1 VETPFSAYQG
11 DEPYIF
17 VCYAHDD
24 AALVYPEIT
33 RLHEAGFH
41 VWYDEGVSPGS
52 EWSESLAQHI
62 EQCVVLLYF
71 VTPKSVERE
80 HCRQEINFALDQH
93 CTILPV
99 HLEETQMPSALKLS
113 LSHRQAILKHE
124 HPSKAYEEKLDHALE
139 TAVFGRAETLDL
151 DAVPV
156 SAKKAPSTQW
166 IKYLGVGLAITVVA
180 TLIVLMLPR
189 IPEDQAATT
198 GIPRVAVMP
207 FENQSEDPEQRY
219 FSQGLSEEIAT
230 ALSRFAILSVVPP
243 LLAAKYDDPNIAADE
258 RSVRYLV
265 RGSVRRS
272 ASEVRVSASLVDSRN
287 DSQLWAE
294 TYDRELNA
302 ANLFDVQAE
311 IAERIAATLAA
322 ASGVVVNI
330 GLQEARRRPTN
341 SLLAYDCVLRGQA
354 YIAIHNE
361 ETHRV
366 ARDCLEEAVKIDPN
380 YADALAH
387 LAFLYEEE
395 DQHQFN
401 VRPKSLDRS
410 LEMAQRALEL
420 DSSNVVAL
428 MAIGTTYAYGRHEL
442 DIGRIYMERGLAINP
457 NNTTLLSHLT
467 WIEILAGDIE
477 KGFEYA
483 DRVRELD
490 PAPPMW
496 LYNGVATG
504 HYLRGEYERALL
516 ELSNRVPYSDAQAEV
531 LRAAS
536 LGMLGRRDE
545 ARQVLD
551 ELIKADPQS
560 PQRIFREFVNTEAMN
575 DLADGLAKAGLQ
587 MELPLPRQGN
597 PKNN

>member
-1 VETPFSAYQG
+1 MAKPSSAYQG

-17 VCYAHDD
+17 VCYAHEDVD
-24 AALVYPEIT
+24 LVYPEIQW
-33 RLHEAGFH
+33 LQDQGFNI
-41 VWYDEGVSPGS
+41 WYDEGIDPGS
-52 EWSESLAQHI
+52 RWSDQLAESLADSSFF
-62 EQCVVLLYF
+62 LYF
-71 VTPKSVERE
+71 CTPHSVKSR
-80 HCRQEINFALDQH
+80 HCQNEINLALDADKPS
-93 CTILPV
+93 LAV
-99 HLEETQMPSALKLS
+99 HLRETELTPGLQLQLS
-113 LSHRQAILKHE
+113 SHQAILRYEFSVEAYRAKLLTGFGVYL
-124 HPSKAYEEKLDHALE
+124 SSNRADAGDKASDEKNRMPYLWYGGSVL
-139 TAVFGRAETLDL
+139 AV
-151 DAVPV
+151 
-156 SAKKAPSTQW
+156 
-166 IKYLGVGLAITVVA
+166 LAIGMLLVTQFA
-180 TLIVLMLPR
+180 TDR
-189 IPEDQAATT
+189 RQTADHAATT

-207 FENQSEDPEQRY
+207 FENQSEDPQQRY

-243 LLAAKYDDPNIAADE
+243 LLAAKYDDPNIAADK
-258 RSVRYLV
+258 RSVRYFV

-272 ASEVRVSASLVDSRN
+272 TSEVRVSASLLDSRN

-311 IAERIAATLAA
+311 IAERIASTLAA

-341 SLLAYDCVLRGQA
+341 SFLAYDCVLRGQA
-354 YIAIHNE
+354 FIAIHNE

-387 LAFLYEEE
+387 LAFLYGEESNHE
-395 DQHQFN
+395 WN
-401 VRPKSLDRS
+401 ARPNSEDRS

-420 DSSNVVAL
+420 DSNNVTAL
-428 MAIGTTYAYGRHEL
+428 MAIGTLYSYSRKLEL
-442 DIGRIYMERGLAINP
+442 DIGRSYIERGLAINP
-457 NNTTLLSHLT
+457 YNTTLLGQLT
-467 WIEILAGDIE
+467 WIEILTGDIE
-477 KGFEYA
+477 KGLEYV

-490 PAPPMW
+490 PTPPLW
-496 LYNGVATG
+496 LYNAAATG
-504 HYLRGEYERALL
+504 HYLRGEYEMALL
-516 ELSNRVPYSDAQAEV
+516 EVSNRVASSDAQAEI

-551 ELIKADPQS
+551 ELIEADPQG
-560 PQRIFREFVNTEAMN
+560 PERVFRGFVSTEIIN
-575 DLADGLAKAGLQ
+575 DIADGLAKAGLQ
-587 MELPLPRQGN
+587 VELPLPRQGN